1 MTTFGEILRMFR
13 EMTHDPDRH
22 QRPLSQARLGELI
35 GHIMED
41 RGFSGAAVS
50 HWERGENKISAE
62 DRKVLVGL
70 VNALYQYG
78 GIKTLE
84 DANRLLEAGNY
95 RSLNQGEAHEVFGE
109 MSAATHAEQPIPDQ
123 KTLRSF
129 TSVLLEKLFS
139 LSDVELRNLLDEAER
154 GPLPSWPRVLAAL
167 MRRTSELISFSPKT
181 VLWIGVWGIAWWLIA
196 PSLRWPFATRG
207 LALQAIGMYMAG
219 TLVIPLLIGVLIDTT
234 HNEYWEAQSLARSSL
249 LRLYTYQGAGI
260 GFNLG
265 YFFILPFVLL
275 RHYLNLK
282 SSSWLEFMVVTLGL
296 ILGDMS
302 ARVVP
307 HNLWLAYRRVHFTD
321 GAIFF
326 VVAFLGPL
334 WGIFFLEYYSVLL
347 TPFWGSAIILVAL
360 LLFIMMTIQQSKKMD
375 SKQAQ
380 S

>member
-1 MTTFGEILRMFR
+1 MTTFGEILRTFR

-22 QRPLSQARLGELI
+22 QRPLSQARLGELM

-50 HWERGENKISAE
+50 HWERGENKISAD
-62 DRKVLVGL
+62 DRRVLVSL
-70 VNALYQYG
+70 VNALYRYG

-84 DANRLLEAGNY
+84 DANRLVEAGNY
-95 RSLNQGEAHEVFGE
+95 RTLNQEETHEVFGE
-109 MSAATHAEQPIPDQ
+109 MAATPAEQLIPDQ
-123 KTLRSF
+123 KTVRSF
-129 TSVLLEKLFS
+129 IAVLLEILFS
-139 LSDVELRNLLDEAER
+139 LSENEVRNLLDDAEK
-154 GPLPSWPRVLAAL
+154 GPFPSWPRVFAAL
-167 MRRTSELISFSPKT
+167 LRRTSERISFSPKA
-181 VLWIGVWGIAWWLIA
+181 VLWIGIWGIAWWLIA

-207 LALQAIGMYMAG
+207 FALQAIGLYMAG
-219 TLVIPLLIGVLIDTT
+219 TLVIPLLIGMLIDTR
-234 HNEYWEAQSLARSSL
+234 HNEYWEAQGLARSSL

-275 RHYLNLK
+275 RHCLNLK
-282 SSSWLEFMVVTLGL
+282 SSSWLEFMAVTVGL

-307 HNLWLAYRRVHFTD
+307 HNLWLAYRRLHFAD

-360 LLFIMMTIQQSKKMD
+360 LLFIMMTVQQSKKID